1 MTKSPSSSDSVFR
14 ILCRVLGGHD
24 QTALREF
31 ISKAL
36 LPQLFNMAHSEDLLP
51 ALAVRCNEQDIDTLV
66 FGEERAGLLEQTL
79 MDNTLRNAAGL
90 IR

>member
-1 MTKSPSSSDSVFR
+1 M
-14 ILCRVLGGHD
+14 LCGVLGGGD
-24 QTALREF
+24 QTALKEC
-31 ISKAL
+31 ITAAL
-36 LPQLFNMAHSEDLLP
+36 PPQLFNMAHIEDLLP

-66 FGEERAGLLEQTL
+66 FGEERAGLLEQAL